1 MRDVPDGRTGAR
13 RTRCRAGSHRVHTG
27 RSGLPRHAS
36 GAGRPR
42 AGDQLAPRDR
52 DGADGAARRR
62 RCRGRA
68 HRRLATA
75 RVGTHHRRHRSRR
88 RSPGVPPRLRI
99 DERRPRSRRRAA
111 RAVRSV
117 GARVAAHRR
126 GRRRGRHRDDVRPR
140 LERRAAGRA
149 ADRGAGHADA
159 DGHHSCAVRGRRG
172 RAAGPRGDDRREG
185 GDRRGDGRLQAGVPP
200 VGADR
205 GRGGV
210 HERVQHP
217 RPARHHD
224 AGRTGDRVQRA
235 GHPRHRDELPRQRVG
250 TGQPRQLH
258 DRARACNS

>member
-1 MRDVPDGRTGAR
+1 MPRWISPCTHRTIRTSPARHPALDDRELAISWHHEIETVPTVLRVVDGVEVERTVGWQR
-13 RTRCRAGSHRVHTG
+13 PEWERITG
-27 RSGLPRHAS
+27 V
-36 GAGRPR
+36 
-42 AGDQLAPRDR
+42 D
-52 DGADGAARRR
+52 
-62 RCRGRA
+62 
-68 HRRLATA
+68 
-75 RVGTHHRRHRSRR
+75 RSRR

-111 RAVRSV
+111 GAVRRV

-159 DGHHSCAVRGRRG
+159 DRHHSCAVRRRRG

-205 GRGGV
+205 RRGGV
-210 HERVQHP
+210 HRASSTSTACSPP
-217 RPARHHD
+217 RCRP
-224 AGRTGDRVQRA
+224 DR
-235 GHPRHRDELPRQRVG
+235 
-250 TGQPRQLH
+250 
-258 DRARACNS
+258 